1 MANTGTPKY
10 GAADVKKLRDLT
22 GAGMMDCKKA
32 LEAAE
37 GNIEEA
43 VEALREK
50 SAKSVD
56 KRAER
61 TTANGLV
68 AAAGGTMIE
77 LNSETDFV
85 AKNPEFQQ
93 LAASIL
99 QVADDERPADLDAL
113 KGAPLDG
120 GTVLDAVQA
129 LSGRIGEKLQL
140 KRYVHLDGPVAL
152 YLHRRA
158 SDLPPVIGALVAYDG
173 ADTDTAR
180 SVAMH
185 VAAAHPRYT
194 SRDEVPADV
203 LDAQR
208 REAEDTAKEE
218 GKPEQIV
225 PRIVDGKIKKFY
237 SDSVL
242 LEQVSVL
249 DESKT
254 SVKALLDAAGVTV
267 KTFARFEVGQ
277 A

>member
-1 MANTGTPKY
+1 MANYT
-10 GAADVKKLRDLT
+10 AAEVKKLRELT

-32 LEAAE
+32 LEQTD
-37 GNIEEA
+37 GDIEAA

-56 KRAER
+56 KRTER

-68 AAAGGTMIE
+68 AASGGTMIE

-85 AKNPEFQQ
+85 AKSPDFQQ
-93 LAASIL
+93 LADRIL
-99 QVADDERPADLDAL
+99 QVAVDQQPADVDAL
-113 KGAPLDG
+113 RTARLDG
-120 GTVLDAVQA
+120 GTVVDAMQA

-158 SDLPPVIGALVAYDG
+158 TDLPPAIGSLVAYEGTGDG
-173 ADTDTAR
+173 ATDTAR

-185 VAAAHPRYT
+185 VAAAQPRYT
-194 SRDEVPADV
+194 TREEVPADV
-203 LDAQR
+203 LEAQR
-208 REAEDTAKEE
+208 REAEELATQE

-225 PRIVDGKIKKFY
+225 PRIVEGKLKKFY
-237 SDSVL
+237 ADSVL

-254 SVKALLDAAGVTV
+254 TVKDLLDAAGVRV
-267 KTFARFEVGQ
+267 REFARFEVGQ
-277 A
+277 T

>member
-1 MANTGTPKY
+1 MANY
-10 GAADVKKLRDLT
+10 SAAEVKKLRELT

-32 LEAAE
+32 LEQTD
-37 GNIEEA
+37 GDIEAA

-56 KRAER
+56 KRTER

-68 AAAGGTMIE
+68 AASGGTMIE

-85 AKNPEFQQ
+85 AKSPDFQQ
-93 LAASIL
+93 LADRIL
-99 QVADDERPADLDAL
+99 QVAIDRRPVDVDAL
-113 KGAPLDG
+113 RAAPLDG
-120 GTVLDAVQA
+120 GTVVDAMQELA
-129 LSGRIGEKLQL
+129 GRIGEKLQL

-158 SDLPPVIGALVAYDG
+158 TDLPPAIGSLVAYEGTGDD
-173 ADTDTAR
+173 ATDTAR

-185 VAAAHPRYT
+185 IAAAQPRYT
-194 SRDEVPADV
+194 TREEVPADV
-203 LDAQR
+203 LEGQR
-208 REAEDTAKEE
+208 REAEELATQE

-225 PRIVDGKIKKFY
+225 PRIVEGKLKKFY
-237 SDSVL
+237 ADSVL

-254 SVKALLDAAGVTV
+254 TMKDLLDAAGVRV
-267 KTFARFEVGQ
+267 REFARFEVGQ
-277 A
+277 T

>member
-1 MANTGTPKY
+1 MANYT
-10 GAADVKKLRDLT
+10 AADVKKLRELT
-22 GAGMMDCKKA
+22 GAGMMDCKNA
-32 LEAAE
+32 LEQTD
-37 GNIEEA
+37 GDIEAA

-56 KRAER
+56 KRLER

-68 AAAGGTMIE
+68 AGAGGTMIE

-85 AKNPEFQQ
+85 AKNPEFQE
-93 LAASIL
+93 LAAKIL
-99 QVADDERPADLDAL
+99 QVAEAERPADLEAL
-113 KGAPLDG
+113 KAAALDG

-140 KRYVHLDGPVAL
+140 KRYVHLDAPVAL

-158 SDLPPVIGALVAYDG
+158 TDLPPAIGAVVAYEGGD
-173 ADTDTAR
+173 ADAAR
-180 SVAMH
+180 LLAMH
-185 VAAAHPRYT
+185 IAAATPRYT
-194 SRDEVPADV
+194 TREEVPAEV
-203 LDAQR
+203 IETQR
-208 REAEDTAKEE
+208 AEAEATARQE

-225 PRIVDGKIKKFY
+225 GRIVEGKLKKFF

-254 SVKALLDAAGVTV
+254 PVKDVLDAAGLTV
-267 KTFARFEVGQ
+267 RTFARFEVGQ